1 VPFLVSLGLLD
12 LSGVEFPHQPLAHLF
27 DAEVVV
33 LDRQAPTVLARPV
46 VGRSLCGVRRL
57 PGAGIRAEEEIRLG
71 FGRLPQQDLSLLLY
85 LRSRFTLRM
94 DLRPP
99 LRPPCWFVVGR

>member
-1 VPFLVSLGLLD
+1 MPFLVSLGLLD

-27 DAEVVV
+27 DAEIVV

-46 VGRSLCGVRRL
+46 VGRSLCSVRRL
-57 PGAGIRAEEEIRLG
+57 PGAGNRAEEEIRLG
-71 FGRLPQQDLSLLLY
+71 FGRLPQQDAQDLSLLLY

-99 LRPPCWFVVGR
+99 AGSS